1 MRSIPPAGATTRM
14 PNHPRYIAYPIKLDD
29 QDDFKELFLSVLA
42 PAALHGHDVADLIE
56 EAVLECF
63 NTRTM
68 LRHSQA
74 TTFDL
79 LEHFQRAIDS
89 RGLQLC
95 KGHEKL
101 MNQHD
106 PEAIQRLQ

>member
-1 MRSIPPAGATTRM
+1 MRPISSACASARLPV
-14 PNHPRYIAYPIKLDD
+14 HPRYIAYPIKLDD
-29 QDDFKELFLSVLA
+29 EDGFENFFLSVVA

-56 EAVLECF
+56 EALLECF
-63 NTRTM
+63 SARTM
-68 LRHSQA
+68 LRHSHA

-79 LEHFQRAIDS
+79 LENFSCALDS

-101 MNQHD
+101 MDQYD
-106 PEAIQRLQ
+106 PEAVQRIH